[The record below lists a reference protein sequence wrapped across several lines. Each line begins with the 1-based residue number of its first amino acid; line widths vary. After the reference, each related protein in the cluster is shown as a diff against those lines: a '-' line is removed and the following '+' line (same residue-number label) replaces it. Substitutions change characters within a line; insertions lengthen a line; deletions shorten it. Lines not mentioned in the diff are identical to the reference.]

1 MATKKT
7 PKSSEK
13 LNFEAISE
21 KLEELTSQLENS
33 DAMSL
38 EASLEAF
45 ETGIKL
51 TREAQQI
58 LSAAEQKV
66 QMLVEKNGE
75 INLQLQLMDANVSD
89 SDSMQM
95 NSKQLF

>member
-1 MATKKT
+1 MSTKKT

-33 DAMSL
+33 DSMSL
-38 EASLEAF
+38 EESLEAF
-45 ETGIKL
+45 ETGVKL

-58 LSAAEQKV
+58 LSEAEQKV
-66 QMLVEKNGE
+66 QMLIEKNGDMVASPLPGDE
-75 INLQLQLMDANVSD
+75 AEG
-89 SDSMQM
+89 
-95 NSKQLF
+95 

>member
-1 MATKKT
+1 MSTKKT
-7 PKSSEK
+7 RKSSDK

-58 LSAAEQKV
+58 LSDAEQKV
-66 QMLVEKNGE
+66 QMLIEKNGDME
-75 INLQLQLMDANVSD
+75 AQPLPGDGAEE
-89 SDSMQM
+89 
-95 NSKQLF
+95 

>member
-1 MATKKT
+1 MSTKKT
-7 PKSSEK
+7 TKSSNK

-58 LSAAEQKV
+58 LSDAEQKV
-66 QMLVEKNGE
+66 QMLIEKNGDMVASPLPGDGAE
-75 INLQLQLMDANVSD
+75 E
-89 SDSMQM
+89 
-95 NSKQLF
+95 

>member
-1 MATKKT
+1 MSTKKT
-7 PKSSEK
+7 PKSNEN

-58 LSAAEQKV
+58 LSEAEQKV
-66 QMLVEKNGE
+66 QMLIEKNGDMVASLLPGDE
-75 INLQLQLMDANVSD
+75 AEG
-89 SDSMQM
+89 
-95 NSKQLF
+95 

>member
-1 MATKKT
+1 MSTKKT
-7 PKSSEK
+7 PKSSDK

-33 DAMSL
+33 DTMSL
-38 EASLEAF
+38 EDSLEAF

-58 LSAAEQKV
+58 LSDAEQKV
-66 QMLVEKNGE
+66 QMLVEKRWEMVTSPLPGDE
-75 INLQLQLMDANVSD
+75 AEE
-89 SDSMQM
+89 
-95 NSKQLF
+95 